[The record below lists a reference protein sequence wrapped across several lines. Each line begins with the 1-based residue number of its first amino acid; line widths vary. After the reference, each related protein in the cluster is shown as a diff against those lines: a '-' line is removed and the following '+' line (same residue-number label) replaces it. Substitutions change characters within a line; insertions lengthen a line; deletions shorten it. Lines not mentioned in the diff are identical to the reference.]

1 MSVVWLCLSVYLI
14 VGAVALLEADVRAR
28 PGHRPTVATVC
39 WAALVFALTRP
50 AVQVGERFGLR
61 I

>member
-1 MSVVWLCLSVYLI
+1 MSVVWFCLSVYLI
-14 VGAVALLEADVRAR
+14 FGAVALLEADVRVR
-28 PGHRPTVATVC
+28 PGQRPGIATVC

-50 AVQVGERFGLR
+50 ALQVGERFGLR